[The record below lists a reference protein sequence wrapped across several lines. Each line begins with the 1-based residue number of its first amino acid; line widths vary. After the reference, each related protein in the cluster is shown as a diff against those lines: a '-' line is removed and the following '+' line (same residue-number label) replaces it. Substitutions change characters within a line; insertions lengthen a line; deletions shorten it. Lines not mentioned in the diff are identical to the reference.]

1 MPVSNIVPL
10 RGSCVAKFPK
20 KIDSKYFRQK
30 YLENISLDYI
40 KMATSQQR
48 FYQNNREKVLANK
61 KKYYAKKSNKD
72 VNDLFKNVQLNG
84 KTKRESNKIIKNAI
98 ASDAIIIKYTAPDAQ
113 HLFDEFG
120 LRPNT
125 HWTPKDWIICQ
136 RSPIRI
142 DQKLI
147 TVDYRENSSY
157 HFKSDPQDREVLE
170 ITFEPW
176 MLVKPMMAEDL

>member
-10 RGSCVAKFPK
+10 RESCVARFPK

-98 ASDAIIIKYTAPDAQ
+98 TAGALTIKYTAPDRERE
-113 HLFDEFG
+113 FDERGFIA
-120 LRPNT
+120 RT
-125 HWTPKDWIICQ
+125 SWTPREWIDCK

-147 TVDYRENSSY
+147 TVDYRENAPY
-157 HFKSDPQDREVLE
+157 HFREEPQDREVLE
-170 ITFEPW
+170 IIFEPW
-176 MLVKPMMAEDL
+176 MLVKPMMAEDE